1 MSMANLEFKTP
12 SELLDDIVRWKARAL
27 AAESKLDKAVDLM
40 EDILGLELHSTE
52 KAMTFIEEHDA
63 SAPRQGQRS

>member
-1 MSMANLEFKTP
+1 MSMAKLEFKTP

-40 EDILGLELHSTE
+40 EDLLGLELRSGE
-52 KAMTFIEEHDA
+52 KAMAFIEDHDA
-63 SAPRQGQRS
+63 SKVRQGERS